1 MSQSPQPQ
9 QPQQPVALFD
19 PKTIK
24 VATYSGKVVGLL
36 VIWCFGGLILTM
48 WGTTITDWTGTLL
61 TIAEALYLVAR
72 DRENFYTGAG
82 FWKVNEWSGARRAL
96 LAVLEVPL
104 WFLALALYVVR
115 LAALHYQQL
124 QQPAPLTPPAKRKR
138 PQR

>member
-1 MSQSPQPQ
+1 MSQSPQRPQ
-9 QPQQPVALFD
+9 QPIALVD

-24 VATYSGKVVGLL
+24 VASYSGKVVGVL
-36 VIWCFGGLILTM
+36 VIWCFGGIILTM
-48 WGTTITDWTGTLL
+48 MGTTITDWTGTLL
-61 TIAEALYLVAR
+61 TIAEALFLFAR

-82 FWKVNEWSGARRAL
+82 FWKVNEWSSFRRTL
-96 LAVLEVPL
+96 LAVLEVPF
-104 WFLALALYVVR
+104 WFLALTLYVVR